1 MAVTREQLLQI
12 SETIGCI
19 SADLAN
25 YVNKATSTVQGSGAE
40 KIPGVME
47 SASAVSKSISGAIE
61 AANQCRQLIR
71 SKVSWMEANG
81 VASLQ

>member
-12 SETIGCI
+12 SEKIGCI
-19 SADLAN
+19 GAELASL
-25 YVNKATSTVQGSGAE
+25 VNKPTSTVQGSGAE

-47 SASAVSKSISGAIE
+47 SASAAVKSMSAAIE
-61 AANQCRQLIR
+61 AINQCRSSIR
-71 SKVSWMEANG
+71 SKVAWMEANG

>member
-1 MAVTREQLLQI
+1 MAVTREQLLTT
-12 SETIGCI
+12 SEKVGAV
-19 SADLAN
+19 SAELAN
-25 YVNKATSTVQGSGAE
+25 LAGKIPAAVQGSGAE
-40 KIPGVME
+40 KIPGVVD
-47 SASAVSKSISGAIE
+47 SAQNAAKSISAAIE

>member
-1 MAVTREQLLQI
+1 MAVTREQLLQT
-12 SETIGCI
+12 SDKIG
-19 SADLAN
+19 SLAAELGN
-25 YVNKATSTVQGSGAE
+25 LTGKIPAALQGSGAE

-47 SASAVSKSISGAIE
+47 SANAASSSLGKAIE
-61 AANQCRQLIR
+61 AANQCRQQIR

>member
-1 MAVTREQLLQI
+1 MAVTREQLLQV
-12 SETIGCI
+12 SETIGSI
-19 SADLAN
+19 AAELGNVVGKIPSA
-25 YVNKATSTVQGSGAE
+25 VQGSGAE

-47 SASAVSKSISGAIE
+47 TAGAASKSIGGAIE
-61 AANQCRQLIR
+61 AANQCRQAIR

>member
-12 SETIGCI
+12 SEVIGTIA
-19 SADLAN
+19 SELAPLA
-25 YVNKATSTVQGSGAE
+25 NKATSAIQGSGAE

-47 SASAVSKSISGAIE
+47 SASAASKSIGAAIE
-61 AANQCRQLIR
+61 AANQCRQAIR
-71 SKVSWMEANG
+71 RKVSWMEANG

>member
-1 MAVTREQLLQI
+1 MAATREQLLQT
-12 SETIGCI
+12 SETVGSI
-19 SADLAN
+19 AAELAN
-25 YVNKATSTVQGSGAE
+25 VVGKIPAAVQGSGAE

-47 SASAVSKSISGAIE
+47 SASAAAKSISGAIE
-61 AANQCRQLIR
+61 AATQCRQAIR

>member
-12 SETIGCI
+12 SEAVGRIA
-19 SADLAN
+19 SDLAN
-25 YVNKATSTVQGSGAE
+25 YVNKASSTVQASGAE

-47 SASAVSKSISGAIE
+47 SAGAVGKSISAAID
-61 AANQCRQLIR
+61 AANQCRQAIR